1 MIKLNDGTKLELDN
15 YEVGDI
21 YSIDYPDEKDYEY
34 GTEIYDE
41 ICDELDKIES
51 VGNIFDARI
60 EDLLDKHYRRVKYVT
75 EVYECTY

>member
-15 YEVGDI
+15 YAVGDI

-41 ICDELDKIES
+41 ICDELDMIEN
-51 VGNIFDARI
+51 VGDVLDARV
-60 EDLLDKHYRRVKYVT
+60 DKLFDKHYRRIKYVI
-75 EVYECTY
+75 EVY